1 VAARKAAVLG
11 SPIAHSLS
19 PALHRA
25 AYAKLGLDGW
35 SYQAI
40 ECDEAGLPGWLA
52 GCGPQWAGLSLTMP
66 LKQAVLPLLTDAEP
80 LVSQVGA
87 ANTLIFADGR
97 RLGYNT
103 DVGGMVAALAEAGTG
118 GAGAARDDGAGGAGP
133 ARDGAGGAGPA
144 QDGAA
149 GTGPAQDGAAG
160 TGAAQD
166 RAAGR
171 LSPAL
176 ILGGGSTAAAALAA
190 LARLGVREAVVAVRD
205 PGRAEG
211 LLATAAR
218 LGMHVHCRAFGLVDL
233 AGVALLISA
242 VPATAGDEVA
252 GQLLATPRPPGIVFD
267 VSYDPWPSRL
277 ADAARRRGAV
287 LVSGLELLVHQAA
300 RQFELMTGRPAPL
313 PVMHAAG
320 QAELRRRGAG
330 G

>member
-1 VAARKAAVLG
+1 MTGPAGPRRCAVLG

-25 AYAKLGLDGW
+25 AYRELGLAGW
-35 SYQAI
+35 RYDAV
-40 ECDEAGLPGWLA
+40 ECDQHRLPALVA
-52 GCGPQWAGLSLTMP
+52 ACGPEWAGLSLTMP

-133 ARDGAGGAGPA
+133 ARDGAGGA
-144 QDGAA
+144 
-149 GTGPAQDGAAG
+149 GPAQDGAAG